1 MDRSGKEELGGNGSQ
16 EGKERGGRK
25 EGRPFNLEG
34 EGSEGSIVCGGVGIG
49 GIGHDDLE
57 MGPDR
62 VPIEV
67 LIRLI
72 GKVVV
77 CNKN

>member
-1 MDRSGKEELGGNGSQ
+1 MWERRIREEGSQ

-62 VPIEV
+62 VPIKV
-67 LIRLI
+67 LVGLI
-72 GKVVV
+72 GKVIV
-77 CNKN
+77 